1 MLVSHSSLPR
11 LRRGSSITTLK
22 HAYSERR
29 DDGQFT
35 ATAPLR
41 LPLSPLCRAVVLER
55 DPSERSHGERGPGP
69 ASATTTVAMSRPAAA
84 AFATIHELYLTLSRC
99 RRSLI
104 VMSVSP
110 WSCSHTAS
118 FWWCCAGNQLRK
130 TSRGLHCV
138 GDGR

>member
-84 AFATIHELYLTLSRC
+84 AFATIHEMYLTP
-99 RRSLI
+99 
-104 VMSVSP
+104 P